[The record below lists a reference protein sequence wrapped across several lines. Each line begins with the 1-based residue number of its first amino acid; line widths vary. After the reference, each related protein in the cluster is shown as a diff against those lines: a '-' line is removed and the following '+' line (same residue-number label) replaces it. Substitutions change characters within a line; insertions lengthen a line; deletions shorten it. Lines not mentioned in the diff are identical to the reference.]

1 MDKLAR
7 QAVAAD
13 RAGVGVAVEI
23 MSSWPAAAATVIAS
37 TAAKTSLQRGDDQGR
52 IMKSRR

>member
-1 MDKLAR
+1 
-7 QAVAAD
+7 
-13 RAGVGVAVEI
+13 

-37 TAAKTSLQRGDDQGR
+37 TAAKTSLQRGYHQGR